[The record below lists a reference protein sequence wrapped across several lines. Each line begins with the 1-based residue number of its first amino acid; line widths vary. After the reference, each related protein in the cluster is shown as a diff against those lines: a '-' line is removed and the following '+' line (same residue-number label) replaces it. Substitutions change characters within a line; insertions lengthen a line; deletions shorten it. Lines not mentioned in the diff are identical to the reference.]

1 MPGMRLRGGA
11 EKRFSR
17 GRKSGMIT
25 SSTAEWAASFVVM
38 QKVKRTAII
47 MNNQNPSVESPNS
60 ENINQLAEIASPP
73 PLGPKEGRN
82 QNEDSPK
89 TKNSP
94 TKKTYCRR
102 MPILVAV
109 AMSAVALLAIVS
121 MLMLANRTHSHLR
134 REVFVELDYAEI
146 VYTSFHLP
154 ITIEMSGEN
163 NKLKLEFDTVER
175 VFPYKKRIFAVL
187 HGTAVL
193 VDIATGTIREKPDV
207 AMRFSVALSVEDGPS
222 LALLDA
228 ELDSLSVYSDNPDVQ
243 AIVQRKTSECW
254 QQFISVQTPRTIDI
268 AHLSFKPERDVQIEE
283 NGVFVFGEETQQ

>member
-1 MPGMRLRGGA
+1 
-11 EKRFSR
+11 
-17 GRKSGMIT
+17 
-25 SSTAEWAASFVVM
+25 
-38 QKVKRTAII
+38 
-47 MNNQNPSVESPNS
+47 MNNQNPSVESPNGK
-60 ENINQLAEIASPP
+60 NITRLAEMASPP
-73 PLGPKEGRN
+73 PLGPKEGRI

-89 TKNSP
+89 TKNSSA
-94 TKKTYCRR
+94 KKTYCRR
-102 MPILVAV
+102 IAILVAI
-109 AMSAVALLAIVS
+109 AMSAVALSAIVS
-121 MLMLANRTHSHLR
+121 MLLLANRTHSNLR

-146 VYTSFHLP
+146 IYTSFHLP

-193 VDIATGTIREKPDV
+193 VDIATGTIQEKPDI

-254 QQFISVQTPRTIDI
+254 QQFISAQTPWTIDI
-268 AHLSFKPERDVQIEE
+268 AHLLFRPERDVQIEE
-283 NGVFVFGEETQQ
+283 NGVFVFGEETRQ